1 MSWWRYAITALWIG
15 TSGLGAG
22 GCAHWMFRAP
32 EHASEVIYARTEDG
46 WNIALHHYPKAAGSP
61 ARQAPVVVCHGI
73 TSNRF
78 NWDLTDRLSLPL
90 YLASLGFDTW
100 SIELRGGGLSRKPG
114 GVSDEGPRISLDDYI
129 LRDVPAVIQEIQ
141 KKTGSPQVHWVA
153 HSMGG
158 TVLYG
163 YLQRVRQ
170 DTIRSATMVAA
181 PSSALDHNHKL
192 QRTWAIARWVGD
204 LIDELPTGT
213 ASKMGALL
221 ASVPLSDEM
230 RLVWNYDNLGPGVA
244 RLAAANSVDNLSALV
259 VQQMGGDSGTGHIRS
274 VDGRYDYTQGME
286 RIEVPMLF
294 LAGAL
299 DQLAPPAVLLDGYER
314 VSSPDKKLEVLGVAN
329 GYSQDYGH
337 VDLCIG
343 KSAPD
348 EVYPLIGNWLLEHD
362 PEPKH
367 DHGLAP
373 TP

>member
-1 MSWWRYAITALWIG
+1 
-15 TSGLGAG
+15 
-22 GCAHWMFRAP
+22 
-32 EHASEVIYARTEDG
+32 
-46 WNIALHHYPKAAGSP
+46 
-61 ARQAPVVVCHGI
+61 
-73 TSNRF
+73 
-78 NWDLTDRLSLPL
+78 
-90 YLASLGFDTW
+90 
-100 SIELRGGGLSRKPG
+100 
-114 GVSDEGPRISLDDYI
+114 
-129 LRDVPAVIQEIQ
+129 
-141 KKTGSPQVHWVA
+141 
-153 HSMGG
+153 
-158 TVLYG
+158 
-163 YLQRVRQ
+163 
-170 DTIRSATMVAA
+170 
-181 PSSALDHNHKL
+181 
-192 QRTWAIARWVGD
+192 
-204 LIDELPTGT
+204 
-213 ASKMGALL
+213 
-221 ASVPLSDEM
+221 M
-230 RLVWNYDNLGPGVA
+230 RLVWNYDNLAPGVA

-259 VQQMGGDSGTGHIRS
+259 AQQMRGDSGTGHIRS

-299 DQLAPPAVLLDGYER
+299 DQLAPPAVLLDGYAR